1 MNKIKENPELAGKVI
16 GMPPTVS
23 AIPDLSMSSPTA
35 GAGNPLALTVNGQ
48 HKSVGE
54 QATKALRELFV
65 SLPNNCSEAEL
76 SGFLAAQCHELGI
89 CQMDM
94 ERPVLSARVNVV
106 KQFAFCKQAIPSCCT
121 CVLPSR
127 AKIHRHRTT
136 ALKTAQCTDCRR
148 CPVVWLLHSGEFA
161 TVEICDGVFNKL
173 NNAQMGTGNLR
184 FGRPKAYEQL
194 QAAGQLPGQ
203 TAPAGAPRL
212 CLSVIA
218 HRMPACL
225 PARLLLACLV
235 CRPQES
241 LV

>member
-1 MNKIKENPELAGKVI
+1 VGVLWHADMGPPTPYVTWGEFVMNKIKENPELAGKVI

-106 KQFAFCKQAIPSCCT
+106 KQFAFCKQQF
-121 CVLPSR
+121 LPVAPVFCR
-127 AKIHRHRTT
+127 AEPKFT
-136 ALKTAQCTDCRR
+136 ATAQPLSRLRSALTVVAVLSCGCPALSCGCCIQVSLRR
-148 CPVVWLLHSGEFA
+148 WRFA
-161 TVEICDGVFNKL
+161 MVSST
-173 NNAQMGTGNLR
+173 
-184 FGRPKAYEQL
+184 
-194 QAAGQLPGQ
+194 
-203 TAPAGAPRL
+203 
-212 CLSVIA
+212 S
-218 HRMPACL
+218 
-225 PARLLLACLV
+225 
-235 CRPQES
+235 
-241 LV
+241 

>member
-136 ALKTAQCTDCRR
+136 ALKTAQCTDCAVLSCGCPALSCGCCIQVSLRR
-148 CPVVWLLHSGEFA
+148 WRFA
-161 TVEICDGVFNKL
+161 MVSST
-173 NNAQMGTGNLR
+173 
-184 FGRPKAYEQL
+184 
-194 QAAGQLPGQ
+194 
-203 TAPAGAPRL
+203 
-212 CLSVIA
+212 S
-218 HRMPACL
+218 
-225 PARLLLACLV
+225 
-235 CRPQES
+235 
-241 LV
+241 